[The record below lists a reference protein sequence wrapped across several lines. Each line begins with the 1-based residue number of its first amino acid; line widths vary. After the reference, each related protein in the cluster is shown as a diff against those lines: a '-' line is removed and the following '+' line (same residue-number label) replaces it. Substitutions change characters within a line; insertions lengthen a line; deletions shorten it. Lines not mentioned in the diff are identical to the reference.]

1 MSDLVLDGVSKSFGA
16 LVVFSEIDLCVE
28 PGERRAIIGPNGA
41 GKTTLFGLIS
51 GFITPTTGRIVLFG
65 DDVTNEAP
73 QRRARRGLGR
83 TFQITKLFSEL
94 STIDNLVLGLLTSH
108 GLGLSMRRP
117 MRAHDEL
124 YDRAHEMLA
133 TWSLDDRAATPVH
146 QLGYGEQR
154 QVELLLALTTEP
166 RLLLLDEPTAGLS
179 PAETLAVT
187 DLVRE
192 LPTDISVVLIEHDMD
207 VAFELAC
214 RVTVLHAGAILAE
227 GSPDEVRQNDEVLQV
242 YLGTDSHLEEG

>member
-16 LVVFSEIDLCVE
+16 LDVFSEIDLSVE

-83 TFQITKLFSEL
+83 TFQITELFSEL
-94 STIDNLVLGLLTSH
+94 STIDNLVLGLQTGH
-108 GLGLSMRRP
+108 RLGLSMRRP
-117 MRAHDEL
+117 MRAYAEL

-133 TWSLDDRAATPVH
+133 TWSLDDRADTPVH

-154 QVELLLALTTEP
+154 QVELLLALTTDP

-179 PAETLAVT
+179 PAETQAVT
-187 DLVRE
+187 DLVRD
-192 LPTDISVVLIEHDMD
+192 LPIDISVVLIEHDMD
-207 VAFELAC
+207 VAFDLAC

>member
-1 MSDLVLDGVSKSFGA
+1 MSELVLDGVSKSFGA

-51 GFITPTTGRIVLFG
+51 GFITPTTGRVVLFG
-65 DDVTNEAP
+65 DDVTNETP

-83 TFQITKLFSEL
+83 TFQITQLFGEL
-94 STIDNLVLGLLTSH
+94 STIDNLVLGLQTSRR
-108 GLGLSMRRP
+108 LGLSMRRP
-117 MRAHDEL
+117 MRAHTEL
-124 YDRAHEMLA
+124 YDRAHAMLA
-133 TWSLDDRAATPVH
+133 TWSLDDRADTPVH

-154 QVELLLALTTEP
+154 QVELLLALTTDP

-179 PAETLAVT
+179 PAETQAVT
-187 DLVRE
+187 DLVRD

-207 VAFELAC
+207 VAFDLAG
-214 RVTVLHAGAILAE
+214 RVTVLHAGSILAE